1 VPTRRS
7 QPASRPEGGGRT
19 ARERIIVKDAGQME
33 REYELQTH
41 RAEDRHWWYQGRRSV
56 LERAI
61 ARLGLPAGASIL
73 DAGCGSGRNMVDLAR
88 HGTVTGVELSEAS
101 VEVARER
108 HAGEVLEGSVMDMP
122 FDDGAFDLTVSL
134 DVIEH
139 LEDDVGAL
147 RELRRVTKPGGALL
161 VTVPAYQWLWSGHDE
176 INHHHRRYNRRT
188 LLAAAQSGG
197 WRCES
202 SSHFNSLLLPIA
214 ILLRA
219 LERFNRSTT
228 KSSLD
233 LWVPPAPLNW
243 AMRQPLNLEAAVIG
257 RSGSIPAGLSLLA
270 VFR

>member
-1 VPTRRS
+1 
-7 QPASRPEGGGRT
+7 
-19 ARERIIVKDAGQME
+19 ME
-33 REYELQTH
+33 LEYELQTH
-41 RAEDRHWWYQGRRSV
+41 RAEDRHWWYQGRRTV

-61 ARLGLPAGASIL
+61 ERLGLPAHAQIL
-73 DAGCGSGRNMVDLAR
+73 DAGCGSGRNMVELAR
-88 HGTVTGVELSEAS
+88 LGTVTGVELSGTS
-101 VEVARER
+101 VQLARER
-108 HAGEVLEGSVMDMP
+108 DAGEVVEGSVMDMP
-122 FDDGAFDLTVSL
+122 FDDANFDLTVSL

-139 LEDDVGAL
+139 LEDDIGAL

-188 LLAAAQSGG
+188 LLSAAQSGG
-197 WRCES
+197 WELES
-202 SSHFNSLLLPIA
+202 FTNFSSLTLPVA

-219 LERFNRSTT
+219 LERFMPSTT

-243 AMRQPLNLEAAVIG
+243 ALRQPLNLEAQIIG
-257 RSGSIPAGLSLLA
+257 HGGSIPAGLSLLA

>member
-1 VPTRRS
+1 
-7 QPASRPEGGGRT
+7 
-19 ARERIIVKDAGQME
+19 ME
-33 REYELQTH
+33 LEYELQTH
-41 RAEDRHWWYQGRRSV
+41 RAEDRHWWYQGRRRV

-61 ARLGLPAGASIL
+61 ERLGLPTGAHIL
-73 DAGCGSGRNMVDLAR
+73 DAGCGSGRNMVELAR
-88 HGTVTGVELSEAS
+88 HGVVTGVELSHTS
-101 VEVARER
+101 VHLARER
-108 HAGEVLEGSVMDMP
+108 GAGEVLEGSVMDMP
-122 FDDGAFDLTVSL
+122 FDDASFDLCVSL

-188 LLAAAQSGG
+188 LLAAADSAG
-197 WRCES
+197 WQCES
-202 SSHFNSLLLPIA
+202 STHFNLLLLPPA

-219 LERFNRSTT
+219 LERFKPSTT

-233 LWVPPAPLNW
+233 LWIPPAPFNW
-243 AMRQPLNLEAAVIG
+243 MLRQPLNLEAALIG
-257 RSGSIPAGLSLLA
+257 RGGPIPAGLSLLA